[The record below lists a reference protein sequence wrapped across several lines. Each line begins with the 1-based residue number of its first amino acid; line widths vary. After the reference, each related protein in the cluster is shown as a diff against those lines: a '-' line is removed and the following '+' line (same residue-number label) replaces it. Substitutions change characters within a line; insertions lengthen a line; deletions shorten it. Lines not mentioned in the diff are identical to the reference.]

1 MSTDAPPLPPR
12 PPRPPHSPHSPRP
25 VTPGLLEWLDH
36 ELTEW
41 RAEGL
46 LADDQATAI
55 RSRYRPSR
63 RFSIGRLLLTLGGAF
78 VGVGLFWLV
87 AANLHNFS
95 PLVRFLIVAIF
106 WLAALVSG
114 EVLAFRRPEHPAIPA
129 PLVGAVRLMAA
140 LAFGA
145 VVYQAAQSLDA
156 SLKEPYL
163 LGLWSLGAFAYAYLV
178 RATMP
183 LLVGIG
189 TGTGW
194 LIFQTAHEVQ
204 GTGQGASGLT
214 VVLWLAGAGV
224 LGVALSALHERW
236 RREFAAPWRET
247 GTALLLAGLFAA
259 AIPMVDAD
267 HFEWRL
273 WLVGFLAVVGVAA
286 AAALVLAPGRGRLEP
301 LGALAVLAVAVGLV
315 LWDAGNDPDADLTA
329 AAVLHAVVA
338 IVVYVLVAVAVAV
351 VGTLRDSWRL
361 TALATAALVVFTTF
375 QSFAVFARLI
385 TGAWLFLLLGVIF
398 LATGVLF
405 DRARRGIAA
414 TLEEGET
421 PVRK

>member
-1 MSTDAPPLPPR
+1 MTTDAPPR
-12 PPRPPHSPHSPRP
+12 PSHPVSP
-25 VTPGLLEWLDH
+25 GQLEWLGH
-36 ELTEW
+36 ELTAW

-46 LADDQATAI
+46 LADEQAAAI
-55 RSRYRPSR
+55 LARYRVSR

-95 PLVRFLIVAIF
+95 APVRFLIVAIL
-106 WLAALVSG
+106 WLAALVAG
-114 EVLAFRRPEHPAIPA
+114 EVLAARRPAHPAITA
-129 PLVGAVRLMAA
+129 PLVGAVRLLAA

-163 LGLWSLGAFAYAYLV
+163 LGLWSLGAFLHAYLV

-189 TGTGW
+189 TGTAY
-194 LIFQTAHEVQ
+194 LIFLPIHDAQAVSDEVHV
-204 GTGQGASGLT
+204 SGLT
-214 VVLWLAGAGV
+214 IVLCLVGAGV
-224 LGVALSALHERW
+224 LGIAMSALHERW
-236 RREFAAPWRET
+236 RHEFAAPWRET
-247 GTALLLAGLFAA
+247 CTALLLAGLFAA

-267 HFEWRL
+267 RFDWQP
-273 WLVGFLAVVGVAA
+273 WLVAFLTVVGAAA
-286 AAALVLAPGRGRLEP
+286 AAALVLSPGRARLEP
-301 LGALAVLAVAVGLV
+301 LGALAVAAVSVGLV

-338 IVVYVLVAVAVAV
+338 VVVYVLVAVAVAV

-361 TALATAALVVFTTF
+361 TALATVALVVFTTF
-375 QSFAVFARLI
+375 QSSAVFARLV
-385 TGAWLFLLLGVIF
+385 TGAWLFLLLGVVF

-405 DRARRGIAA
+405 DRARRGIVA
-414 TLEEGET
+414 TLDKDD
-421 PVRK
+421 RA

>member
-1 MSTDAPPLPPR
+1 MPMTADAPPR
-12 PPRPPHSPHSPRP
+12 PSHPVSP
-25 VTPGLLEWLDH
+25 GQLEWLGH
-36 ELTEW
+36 ELEAW

-46 LADDQATAI
+46 LADEQAAAI
-55 RSRYRPSR
+55 LARYRASR

-95 PLVRFLIVAIF
+95 SLVRFLIVAIF

-114 EVLAFRRPEHPAIPA
+114 EVLASRRPEHPAIPA
-129 PLVGAVRLMAA
+129 PLVGAVRLLAA

-156 SLKEPYL
+156 SLNEPYL
-163 LGLWSLGAFAYAYLV
+163 LGLWSLGAFVHAYLA

-183 LLVGIG
+183 LLVGIA
-189 TGTGW
+189 TGTAY
-194 LIFQTAHEVQ
+194 LIFLPIHDAQAVSDEVHV
-204 GTGQGASGLT
+204 SGLT
-214 VVLWLAGAGV
+214 IVLCLVGAGV
-224 LGVALSALHERW
+224 LGVAMSALHEGW
-236 RREFAAPWRET
+236 RHEFAAPWRET

-267 HFEWRL
+267 RFGWQP
-273 WLVGFLAVVGVAA
+273 WLVVFLAVVGVAA
-286 AAALVLAPGRGRLEP
+286 AAAVVLSPGPGRLEP
-301 LGALAVLAVAVGLV
+301 LGALAVAAVGVGLV

-338 IVVYVLVAVAVAV
+338 VVVYVLVAVAVAV

-361 TALATAALVVFTTF
+361 TALATVALVVFTTF
-375 QSFAVFARLI
+375 QSSAVFARLV

-405 DRARRGIAA
+405 DRARRGIIA
-414 TLEEGET
+414 TLDKDD
-421 PVRK
+421 RA

>member
-1 MSTDAPPLPPR
+1 MPMTTDA
-12 PPRPPHSPHSPRP
+12 PPRPPHPVSP
-25 VTPGLLEWLDH
+25 GQLEWLGH
-36 ELTEW
+36 ELTAW

-46 LADDQATAI
+46 LADEQAAAI
-55 RSRYRPSR
+55 LARYRVSR

-95 PLVRFLIVAIF
+95 SPVRFLIVAIF

-114 EVLAFRRPEHPAIPA
+114 EVLASRRPEHPAIPA
-129 PLVGAVRLMAA
+129 PLVGAVRLLAA

-156 SLKEPYL
+156 SLDEPYL
-163 LGLWSLGAFAYAYLV
+163 LGLWSLGAFVHAYLV

-183 LLVGIG
+183 LLVGIA

-204 GTGQGASGLT
+204 GTGEGASGLT

-224 LGVALSALHERW
+224 LGVAMSALHERW
-236 RREFAAPWRET
+236 RHEFAAPWRET
-247 GTALLLAGLFAA
+247 GMALVLAGLFAA
-259 AIPMVDAD
+259 AIPMVDAER
-267 HFEWRL
+267 FEWRL
-273 WLVGFLAVVGVAA
+273 WLVTFLAVVGVAA
-286 AAALVLAPGRGRLEP
+286 AAAVVLSPGRGRLEP
-301 LGALAVLAVAVGLV
+301 VGALAVAAVGVGLV
-315 LWDAGNDPDADLTA
+315 LWDAGSDPDADLTA
-329 AAVLHAVVA
+329 AAVLHAVIA
-338 IVVYVLVAVAVAV
+338 VVLYVLVAVAVAV

-361 TALATAALVVFTTF
+361 TALATVALVVFTTF
-375 QSFAVFARLI
+375 QSSAVFARLV
-385 TGAWLFLLLGVIF
+385 TGAWLFLLLGVVF

-405 DRARRGIAA
+405 DRARRGIVA
-414 TLEEGET
+414 TLE
-421 PVRK
+421 KDDHA

>member
-1 MSTDAPPLPPR
+1 MPMTTDAPPR
-12 PPRPPHSPHSPRP
+12 PLHPASP
-25 VTPGLLEWLDH
+25 GQLEWLGH
-36 ELTEW
+36 ELTAW

-46 LADDQATAI
+46 LADEQAAAI
-55 RSRYRPSR
+55 LARYRVSR

-78 VGVGLFWLV
+78 VGVGLIWLV

-95 PLVRFLIVAIF
+95 ALVRFLIVAVL
-106 WLAALVSG
+106 WLAVLVTG
-114 EVLAFRRPEHPAIPA
+114 EVLESRRRLHPAIPS

-140 LAFGA
+140 LTFGA

-156 SLKEPYL
+156 SLEEPYL
-163 LGLWSLGAFAYAYLV
+163 LGLWSLGAFLYAYLV

-183 LLVGIG
+183 LLVGIA
-189 TGTGW
+189 TGTVW
-194 LIFQTAHEVQ
+194 LISQTTHDAQTTGGEVKV
-204 GTGQGASGLT
+204 SGLT
-214 VVLWLAGAGV
+214 VVLCLLGAGL
-224 LGVALSALHERW
+224 LGVALSALHER
-236 RREFAAPWRET
+236 RRQEFAAPWRET

-267 HFEWRL
+267 RFEWWL
-273 WLVGFLAVVGVAA
+273 WLVTFLTVAGVAVAA
-286 AAALVLAPGRGRLEP
+286 AVVVSPGRGRLEP
-301 LGALAVLAVAVGLV
+301 LGALAVAAVGVGLV

-338 IVVYVLVAVAVAV
+338 VVLYVLVAVAVAV

-361 TALATAALVVFTTF
+361 TALATVALVVFTTF
-375 QSFAVFARLI
+375 QSSAVFARLV

-405 DRARRGIAA
+405 DRARRGIVA
-414 TLEEGET
+414 TLDKDVT
-421 PVRK
+421 PPGD